1 MSIFLIIY
9 IFIIGLLVGSFA
21 NVVIFRLPEG
31 RSVVFPRSACGS
43 CQRNLGVI
51 DLIPVFSW
59 LFLRGKCRTCDAKIS
74 IRYPL
79 VELGMGIGFALLAI
93 FFPILRYG
101 VQTLAPLLLLF
112 AVLLIIA
119 MIDIDTML
127 LPDVLIMPSIL
138 IALLATFFYHAEAGL
153 PHFTMAL
160 QGAGA
165 AAGILVLINRVGGL
179 VLRRFADTK
188 ERLPI
193 GMDHVNLAALGGA
206 LGGWWLGLALALLS
220 VLLNL
225 VSKRI
230 WRLPEPILY
239 VLWVSALALSI
250 YNPLGI
256 QQVLLGTVV
265 AAGWVALLAGA
276 YWWILELSMDAE
288 TKAAYEA
295 DVENDPAADEPVA
308 MGFGDVK
315 LMGVIGA
322 MLGVSASIVGI
333 LFAIILGAVGGIIGR
348 FLGGDKMIPFA
359 PYLVL
364 GAWIALLVAHPFITW
379 YLQLLGL

>member
-43 CQRNLGVI
+43 CERKLGII
-51 DLIPVFSW
+51 DLVPVFSW
-59 LFLRGKCRTCDAKIS
+59 LFLRGKCRSCASTIS

-79 VELGMGIGFALLAI
+79 VELGMGIGFALLAF
-93 FFPILRYG
+93 FFPIMRYG
-101 VQTLAPLLLLF
+101 VLTLAPLLLLF
-112 AVLLIIA
+112 AVLFIIA

-138 IALLATFFYHAEAGL
+138 IALLATFFYHPEAGL
-153 PHFTMAL
+153 PNLSTAL
-160 QGAGA
+160 LGAGA

-188 ERLPI
+188 ERLLI
-193 GMDHVNLAALGGA
+193 GMDQVNFAALGGA
-206 LGGWWLGLALALLS
+206 IGGWWLGLALALLS

-225 VSKRI
+225 FSKRI
-230 WRLPEPILY
+230 WRVPEPILY
-239 VLWVSALALSI
+239 GLWVLALGLSV

-276 YWWILELSMDAE
+276 YWWLLELSMDAA
-288 TKAAYEA
+288 TKAAYEV
-295 DVENDPAADEPVA
+295 DLENDPAADEAVA

-348 FLGGDKMIPFA
+348 LLGGDKMIPFA

-364 GAWIALLVAHPFITW
+364 GAWLALLVAQPFIAW
-379 YLQLLGL
+379 YLNLLAL